1 MCWLLVSVDLRD
13 GMKRG
18 CVFTGECR
26 RKAFRGLMR
35 SGSGSQM
42 RPELALSFKGGKK
55 TVREYCTFLYEF
67 AVRSQVQQKLK
78 HQELKFKEQGD
89 KAMEKEYAQI
99 YGIVME
105 LLDNMVEILGEETV
119 NRQDFRQLL
128 ETGLNQA
135 KVALIPPSMDQV
147 LVGDMERTRLKDIRA
162 LFLWE

>member
-1 MCWLLVSVDLRD
+1 M
-13 GMKRG
+13 
-18 CVFTGECR
+18 
-26 RKAFRGLMR
+26 
-35 SGSGSQM
+35 
-42 RPELALSFKGGKK
+42 
-55 TVREYCTFLYEF
+55 REYCTFLYEF